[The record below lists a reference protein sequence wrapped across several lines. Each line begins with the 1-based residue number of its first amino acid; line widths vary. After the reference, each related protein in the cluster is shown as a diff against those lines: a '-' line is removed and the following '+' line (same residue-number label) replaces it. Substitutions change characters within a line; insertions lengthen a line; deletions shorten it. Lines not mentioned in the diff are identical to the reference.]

1 MPLVAPHDELPSER
15 KAAELH
21 RHRLG
26 ESGGDQPAAAYGH
39 RRLTVHDVPGNAAGE
54 PRRFSPEMP
63 KVSAPTFQLLA
74 WVDDRSPTYAET
86 IDVWKTSCPRLAVW
100 EDALADDLVR
110 IKRGRVVVTAT
121 GRDVL
126 TSRAGLD
133 TVAAE

>member
-1 MPLVAPHDELPSER
+1 
-15 KAAELH
+15 
-21 RHRLG
+21 
-26 ESGGDQPAAAYGH
+26 
-39 RRLTVHDVPGNAAGE
+39 
-54 PRRFSPEMP
+54 MP